1 MVTDSPTIEEENIL
15 ASHYGY
21 LEQLTEQNILI
32 IAGRTLNKDDRSFG
46 IVIFK
51 AASELIAKKIMT
63 ADPAVKAG
71 VMRAE
76 LYPYRV
82 AFMKSIA
89 KRE

>member
-1 MVTDSPTIEEENIL
+1 MLTDCPTIEEENII

-21 LEQLTEQNILI
+21 LEQLTEQNVLIL
-32 IAGRTLNKDDRSFG
+32 AGRTLNNDDRSFG

-51 AASELIAKKIMT
+51 AASELIAKKIMS
-63 ADPAVKAG
+63 ADPAVKAE

-82 AFMKSIA
+82 AFMQSVA
-89 KRE
+89 E